1 MLTDFLIFFAVA
13 YAANLAFY
21 FLGGWAI
28 LAVNARAP
36 ERRIQTNRDGMR
48 RARVEI
54 LESVGSIA
62 VTAACLAAALTLN
75 RHGLTLWAPLE
86 PTVLSVLGM
95 LAVTTVVF
103 DGWFYWMHR
112 LLHTKPFWRFHRGHH
127 RAIAPT
133 VWSSDSQSGV
143 ETFLTQL
150 FLIVATV
157 LLPVP
162 SLTLVLHRVVDHINS
177 QFGHAGFEY
186 FAGPGARFPSPML
199 CATFHD
205 RHHSKFTVNYANFF
219 SIWDRWMGTLDP
231 EYDREVDDFAAR
243 TAR

>member
-1 MLTDFLIFFAVA
+1 
-13 YAANLAFY
+13 
-21 FLGGWAI
+21 
-28 LAVNARAP
+28 
-36 ERRIQTNRDGMR
+36 
-48 RARVEI
+48 
-54 LESVGSIA
+54 
-62 VTAACLAAALTLN
+62 
-75 RHGLTLWAPLE
+75 
-86 PTVLSVLGM
+86 
-95 LAVTTVVF
+95 
-103 DGWFYWMHR
+103 
-112 LLHTKPFWRFHRGHH
+112 
-127 RAIAPT
+127 
-133 VWSSDSQSGV
+133 
-143 ETFLTQL
+143 
-150 FLIVATV
+150 V